1 MLANQT
7 GLRFVSSTTVVVDLV
22 QSREHMRD
30 YERGTFIEGL
40 PNSTYSYAHRI
51 RCISNLI
58 LIGADTHLR
67 TKIRAVSSGVVKYNQ
82 ASVKFVSKAF

>member
-1 MLANQT
+1 ME
-7 GLRFVSSTTVVVDLV
+7 
-22 QSREHMRD
+22 SRDHMRD
-30 YERGTFIEGL
+30 YERGTFLEGL
-40 PNSTYSYAHRI
+40 PNSTYSSAYRI
-51 RCISNLI
+51 RYLSSLI